1 MTKSIVLF
9 INPCEKEMLGI
20 AYSGI
25 VTDSGN
31 GSSHNNP
38 GSAII
43 YPKAPEGPASYS
55 CSE

>member
-1 MTKSIVLF
+1 MTIVLF
-9 INPCEKEMLGI
+9 INPCEKEMFGI

-31 GSSHNNP
+31 GTSHKNP
-38 GSAII
+38 GSTII
-43 YPKAPEGPASYS
+43 CPKPLKGPASYS